1 MSDLILL
8 YSQIFEV
15 DAAELSREK
24 RMQEV
29 LERYHSA
36 NSTTPQNKP
45 SGDLKIWV
53 HLEHKDSTNCVN
65 ITVSVRIV
73 QKIKVNV
80 ALVSEHHFQRGC
92 GVKFHLYL
100 GTRWRQVISHM
111 LWLLF
116 S

>member
-1 MSDLILL
+1 VSDFILL

-15 DAAELSREK
+15 DAAELSLEK

-53 HLEHKDSTNCVN
+53 HLEHKDSTNYVN
-65 ITVSVRIV
+65 ITVSVKIL
-73 QKIKVNV
+73 QKAKVNAAPV
-80 ALVSEHHFQRGC
+80 PKHHTQSGYE
-92 GVKFHLYL
+92 VKAPS
-100 GTRWRQVISHM
+100 GSWN
-111 LWLLF
+111 
-116 S
+116 

>member
-1 MSDLILL
+1 MVSDLILL
-8 YSQIFEV
+8 YSKIFEV

-65 ITVSVRIV
+65 ITVSVKIV
-73 QKIKVNV
+73 LKVKEM
-80 ALVSEHHFQRGC
+80 LTPCLKLDIRRGC
-92 GVKFHLYL
+92 DFKA
-100 GTRWRQVISHM
+100 RSRSWE
-111 LWLLF
+111 
-116 S
+116 